1 MGFSVQGNI
10 ISPVQKV
17 ICVSE
22 IPNPLYMSEVT
33 MLSTTKGIPMAKYSV
48 GTHAMGF
55 SFLLGEVVEFR
66 FIFGMF
72 FYR

>member
-1 MGFSVQGNI
+1 
-10 ISPVQKV
+10 
-17 ICVSE
+17 
-22 IPNPLYMSEVT
+22 

-66 FIFGMF
+66 FILGMF
-72 FYR
+72 FFR